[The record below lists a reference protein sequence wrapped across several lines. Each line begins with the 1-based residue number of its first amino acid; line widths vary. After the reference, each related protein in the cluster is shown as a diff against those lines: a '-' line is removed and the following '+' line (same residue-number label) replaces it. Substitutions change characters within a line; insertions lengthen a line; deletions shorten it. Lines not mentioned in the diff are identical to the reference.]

1 MIEIN
6 LQDRKRLT
14 VTEGIYGCQGEGIV
28 REFGTSMSTL
38 LYFKWMTNKVPRWLS
53 GKESACQCRRHE
65 FNPWVGKMPWSRKW
79 QPTPVFL
86 PGKSHGQRSLVDYSP
101 PGHGESDTT
110 KWLSMNRGI
119 IAQHIKLRTLPFIF
133 FSYTAQLFY
142 NLFSWGQDL
151 YLSANFCK
159 QIFKSQNI
167 FFSSFCPFFLPSF
180 FFSFFLLFL
189 ERVKKQSSEDATGEV
204 YL

>member
-1 MIEIN
+1 M
-6 LQDRKRLT
+6 
-14 VTEGIYGCQGEGIV
+14 V
-28 REFGTSMSTL
+28 S
-38 LYFKWMTNKVPRWLS
+38 RWLS

-119 IAQHIKLRTLPFIF
+119 IAQHTKLSTLPFIF
-133 FSYTAQLFY
+133 FSYPAQLFY

-167 FFSSFCPFFLPSF
+167 FFLLLSFLSSF
-180 FFSFFLLFL
+180 FFFFFLLFL